1 MVVEEN
7 KKDSAESIDYVY
19 QQNSPDYKK
28 IIIIDSALH
37 IHAIKTK
44 FLNFLS
50 KILGKDIIFSNFVV

>member
-28 IIIIDSALH
+28 IIIIDSGFH
-37 IHAIKTK
+37 IHEIKTK